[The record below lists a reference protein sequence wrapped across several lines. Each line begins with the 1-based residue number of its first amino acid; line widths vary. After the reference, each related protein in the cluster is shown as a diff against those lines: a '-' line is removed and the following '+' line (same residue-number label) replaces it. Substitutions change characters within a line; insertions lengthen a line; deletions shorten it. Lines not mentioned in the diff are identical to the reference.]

1 MENKYQI
8 IELPKNFDP
17 RGNLTV
23 VEQGI
28 NIPFDMKT
36 ISWKYK
42 MSHDKLFSSENHTD
56 HYLFLVALH
65 GTFCIRLFQDDATES
80 TLSLSN
86 PHQGIII
93 SPDTSYQITSVQ
105 EDTVILE
112 LSSK

>member
-1 MENKYQI
+1 MENKYKI

-42 MSHDKLFSSENHTD
+42 MCHDKTYPSETQADN
-56 HYLFLVALH
+56 YQFLVALH
-65 GTFCIRLFQDDATES
+65 GAFCIKLSYDDPTES

-93 SPDTSYQITSVQ
+93 YPNTKYEITTVQ